1 MRLKP
6 STLKRIIQEELQR
19 AINER
24 VNLDSLK
31 ISDDQKTF
39 SVMADPT
46 KEEEGTESEE
56 ITGRIERYKG
66 VPLPKADPENLPF
79 GYDSLRSVS
88 GQLSAQLRPIF
99 DEMFGVVVGDAAA
112 RQGKGTVLADALSAI
127 AEKYPDDEDVQAA
140 IGTILGIKM
149 GFDVP
154 YGSGVPE
161 VEEEEVGW

>member
-19 AINER
+19 AINEK

-46 KEEEGTESEE
+46 REEEGTESEE

-66 VPLPKADPENLPF
+66 VPLPKADPDNLPF
-79 GYDSLRSVS
+79 GYESLRSVS

-99 DEMFGVVVGDAAA
+99 DEMLGTVEPDSVV
-112 RQGKGTVLADALSAI
+112 RQGKGRVLADALQSI

-140 IGTILGIKM
+140 IGAILGIKM

-154 YGSGVPE
+154 YGSGE
-161 VEEEEVGW
+161 VEEVGGW